1 MRKKSGSPRKVSS
14 HWTWLVKL
22 WRKLFPER
30 VTLLPTNGRTR
41 RVTRQQI
48 IEKLFRAA
56 LQTARQPKF
65 YERGELG
72 LVVDATLDLGIDGY
86 RRWQRSK
93 GVSLEHVQNLPW
105 IIEFIQVA
113 NEAISV
119 MTSFFCCNP
128 PPLGDESKMTKWR
141 ETWAAC
147 VIPRLIKLGQ
157 KYGLKLE

>member
-14 HWTWLVKL
+14 RWAWLVKL

-30 VTLLPTNGRTR
+30 VTLLLTNGRTR

-65 YERGELG
+65 YESGELG
-72 LVVDATLDLGIDGY
+72 LVVNATLDLSIDGY
-86 RRWQRSK
+86 YRWQQSK
-93 GVSLEHVQNLPW
+93 GVSSKQVQSFPW
-105 IIEFIQVA
+105 IIELRQVA
-113 NEAISV
+113 NEAVSV
-119 MTSFFCCNP
+119 MTSFFYGNP

-141 ETWAAC
+141 ETWTAC